1 MFFKPKARS
10 QKPSNVFYK
19 SRHGIIFSA
28 NEITV
33 KYFGFLPLVCCLLVL
48 NSFISSAQDQ
58 VKKPKIGLVLSG
70 GGAKGLAHIGVLK
83 EIEKAGIKI
92 DYIGGTS
99 MGAIVGGLYASGYTA
114 NELDSIFKNLDSDAI
129 IQDLIPRRN
138 KTFYEK
144 NNDEVYAL
152 SLPFQKLRVT
162 VPKGFS
168 KGLYNYNLFSKLTH
182 NYRHVRDFNQ
192 LKIPF
197 LCIATDVETGE
208 ETVFRSGS
216 LPMCLAASGAF
227 PSLFSPVEID
237 GKYYIDGG
245 VVNNYPIEEVKAMGA
260 DIIIGVDVQDG
271 LKSIDNISGATGV
284 LVQISN
290 FKTLENMDK
299 KKAMTDI
306 YINPN
311 IKGFSV
317 ISFDAGEMIIK
328 NGEEAAQKVSDQLKA
343 LGTNYKTV
351 SQQSS
356 VRSDSL
362 NLSGISV
369 DGYRNYTR
377 SYFLG
382 KLRFKPGHKISY
394 EDLHSGV
401 NNLNATQNFTS
412 IKYKLAQEG
421 DKDVLL
427 IDVQENPIKTYLKLG
442 VHYDDLFKSS
452 ALVNI
457 TKKNLIFKNDVG
469 SFDFILGD
477 NLRYNLDYYI
487 DNGFHWSFG
496 FKSNFEQFNKV
507 SRTDFRN
514 GQISQFL
521 DKESIDLSYNS
532 LSNKIYA
539 QTIFAQKFLIGGGL
553 EHNLINIESNDVES
567 LAMNIDNSSY
577 YSAFG
582 FLKFDSFS
590 NKYFPK
596 KGWYFSGDFQSCFYS
611 TDYNNDFSKFSLF
624 KADMAIVQ
632 TFFKKIAVKA
642 QTEGGF
648 TVGEGMNHIFD
659 FVLGGY
665 GFHKFNNFKP
675 FYGYNFLDLHGDSYV
690 KGSINVDY
698 EFVKKNHLNFNA
710 NFANIGDKIFDN
722 QAWFKKPDFTGYAL
736 GYGLETL
743 IGPIEVK
750 HSWSPDNRKHYTW
763 FSVGFWF

>member
-1 MFFKPKARS
+1 MPLFVFCGSFIKA
-10 QKPSNVFYK
+10 
-19 SRHGIIFSA
+19 
-28 NEITV
+28 ITDKAIEA
-33 KYFGFLPLVCCLLVL
+33 KYFCLWSFLFFFSGLIPTV
-48 NSFISSAQDQ
+48 SSAQDTI
-58 VKKPKIGLVLSG
+58 KKPKIGLVLSG

-99 MGAIVGGLYASGYTA
+99 MGAIVGGLYACGYTA
-114 NELDSIFKNLDSDAI
+114 NELDSIFSNLDSDAI
-129 IQDLIPRRN
+129 IQDVIPRSN

-152 SLPFQKLRVT
+152 TLPFQNLRIT

-182 NYRHVRDFNQ
+182 NYRHVRNFNE

-208 ETVFRSGS
+208 EVVFREGS
-216 LPMCLAASGAF
+216 LPLCLAASGAF

-237 GKYYIDGG
+237 GRYYIDGG
-245 VVNNYPIEEVKAMGA
+245 VVNNYPIEEVKRMGA

-271 LKSIDNISGATGV
+271 LKTIDNISGATGV

-290 FKTLENMDK
+290 FKTLEKMNE
-299 KKAMTDI
+299 KAKMTDV
-306 YINPN
+306 YIKPN

-317 ISFDAGEMIIK
+317 ISFDLGGMIIK
-328 NGEEAAQKVSDQLKA
+328 NGEQAAQKKSEELKA
-343 LGTNYKTV
+343 LGSGYKTV
-351 SQQSS
+351 PQKNSM
-356 VRSDSL
+356 RADSL
-362 NLSGISV
+362 NLAEIHIE
-369 DGYRNYTR
+369 GYRNYTR

-382 KLRFKPGHKISY
+382 KLRFKPGYKISY
-394 EDLHSGV
+394 NDLHNGF

-412 IKYKLAQEG
+412 IKYKLAQESE
-421 DKDVLL
+421 KDVLM
-427 IDVQENPIKTYLKLG
+427 IDVQENPIKTFLKLG
-442 VHYDDLFKSS
+442 VHYDDLFKSA
-452 ALVNI
+452 ALINV
-457 TKKNLIFKNDVG
+457 TKKNLIFKNDVI
-469 SFDFILGD
+469 SADFILGD
-477 NLRYNLDYYI
+477 NIRYNLDYYI

-496 FKSNFEQFNKV
+496 LKSNFEQFNKV
-507 SRTDFRN
+507 SKTDFRN
-514 GQISQFL
+514 GQIKDML
-521 DKESIDLSYNS
+521 NKEAIDLSYNS
-532 LSNKIYA
+532 LSNKVYL

-553 EHNLINIESNDVES
+553 EHNLINIESNDVQTAS
-567 LAMNIDNSSY
+567 MDIDNSSY

-582 FLKFDSFS
+582 FLKFDSFT

-596 KGWYFSGDFQSCFYS
+596 KGWYFFGDFQSCFYS
-611 TDYNNDFSKFSLF
+611 TDYNNDFSKFSVF
-624 KADMAIVQ
+624 KADMGIVQ
-632 TFFKKIAVKA
+632 TVFKKLSLKA

-648 TVGEGMNHIFD
+648 TVGEGVNHIFD

-665 GFHKFNNFKP
+665 GFHKFNNFRP

-690 KGSINVDY
+690 KGSVGADY
-698 EFVKKNHLNFNA
+698 EFVKKNHLSFTA
-710 NFANIGDKIFDN
+710 NFTNIGDKIFDN
-722 QAWFKKPDFTGYAL
+722 KAWFKKPDFSGYAL

-743 IGPIEVK
+743 IGPVEVK

>member
-1 MFFKPKARS
+1 MRTLLLSALAFFTFAT
-10 QKPSNVFYK
+10 
-19 SRHGIIFSA
+19 H
-28 NEITV
+28 
-33 KYFGFLPLVCCLLVL
+33 
-48 NSFISSAQDQ
+48 AQDTIR
-58 VKKPKIGLVLSG
+58 KPKIGLVLSG

-114 NELDSIFKNLDSDAI
+114 NELDSIFGNLDSDAI
-129 IQDLIPRRN
+129 IQDVIPRGN
-138 KTFYEK
+138 KTFFEK
-144 NNDEVYAL
+144 NNDEVYAVT
-152 SLPFQKLRVT
+152 LPFQNMKIT

-182 NYRHVRDFNQ
+182 DYRHVRDFNK

-197 LCIATDVETGE
+197 LCIATDVETGKE
-208 ETVFRSGS
+208 VVFREGS

-237 GKYYIDGG
+237 GRYYIDGG
-245 VVNNYPIEEVKAMGA
+245 VVNNYPIEEVKKMGA

-271 LKSIDNISGATGV
+271 LKDINNISGATGV

-306 YINPN
+306 YIKPN
-311 IKGFSV
+311 IQGFSV
-317 ISFDAGEMIIK
+317 ISFDMGDIIIK
-328 NGEEAAQKVSDQLKA
+328 NGEQAAQKVFDQLKV
-343 LGTNYKTV
+343 LGSNYKPV
-351 SQQSS
+351 PHKAI
-356 VRSDSL
+356 RNDSL
-362 NLSGISV
+362 NLSEIIV
-369 DGYRNYTR
+369 DGNRNYTH

-382 KLRFKPGHKISY
+382 KLRFKPGHKIRY
-394 EDLHSGV
+394 KDLHSGV

-412 IKYKLAQEG
+412 IQYRLSQEG
-421 DKDVLL
+421 EKDVLL
-427 IDVQENPIKTYLKLG
+427 IDVDENPIKTFLKLG
-442 VHYDDLFKSS
+442 VHYDDLFKSA

-457 TKKNLIFKNDVG
+457 TKKNLFFNNDVG
-469 SFDFILGD
+469 SADFIIGD
-477 NLRYNLDYYI
+477 NFRYNLDYYI

-496 FKSNFEQFNKV
+496 FKSNFDQFNKV
-507 SRTDFRN
+507 SKTDFRN
-514 GQISQFL
+514 GQI
-521 DKESIDLSYNS
+521 KEALGKQKIDLSYKS
-532 LSNKIYA
+532 LTNKVYV

-553 EHNLINIESNDVES
+553 EHNFINIESNDVDS
-567 LAMNIDNSSY
+567 SMNIDNSSY
-577 YSAFG
+577 YSTFG

-596 KGWYFSGDFQSCFYS
+596 KGWYFFGDFKSCFYS
-611 TDYNNDFSKFSLF
+611 TDYNNDFSKFSIF

-632 TFFKKIAVKA
+632 TFFKRVSVKL

-648 TVGEGMNHIFD
+648 TVGEGVNHIND

-665 GFHKFNNFKP
+665 GFNTFNNFKP

-690 KGSINVDY
+690 KGSVGCNY
-698 EFVKKNHLNFNA
+698 EFVKKNHLNFTA
-710 NFANIGDKIFDN
+710 NFSNIGDKIFDN
-722 QAWFKKPDFTGYAL
+722 REWFVKPNYTGYAF

-743 IGPIEVK
+743 IGPVEIK
-750 HSWSPDNRKHYTW
+750 HSWSPDTRKHHTW

>member
-1 MFFKPKARS
+1 MFFKPKVGS
-10 QKPSNVFYK
+10 QKPLLVFYGSFVKVFADK
-19 SRHGIIFSA
+19 SKGLKHFCFWPFLLCSLGLFS
-28 NEITV
+28 TV
-33 KYFGFLPLVCCLLVL
+33 
-48 NSFISSAQDQ
+48 SSAQDTI
-58 VKKPKIGLVLSG
+58 KKPKIGLVLSG

-99 MGAIVGGLYASGYTA
+99 MGAIVGGLYACGYTA
-114 NELDSIFKNLDSDAI
+114 NELDSIFSNLDSDAI
-129 IQDLIPRRN
+129 IQDIIPRGN

-168 KGLYNYNLFSKLTH
+168 KGLYNYNLFNKLTH

-197 LCIATDVETGE
+197 LCIATDVETGKE
-208 ETVFRSGS
+208 VVFREGS
-216 LPMCLAASGAF
+216 LPLCLAASGAF

-237 GKYYIDGG
+237 GHYYIDGG
-245 VVNNYPIEEVKAMGA
+245 VVNNYPIEEVKRMGA

-271 LKSIDNISGATGV
+271 LKTIDNISGATGV

-290 FKTLENMDK
+290 FKTLERMNEKMK
-299 KKAMTDI
+299 MTDV
-306 YINPN
+306 YIKPN

-317 ISFDAGEMIIK
+317 ISFDLGSIIIK
-328 NGEEAAQKVSDQLKA
+328 SGELAAQKKSEQLKV
-343 LGTNYKTV
+343 LGSGYKTV
-351 SQQSS
+351 PQKNS
-356 VRSDSL
+356 VSADSL
-362 NLSGISV
+362 NLSEIHIE
-369 DGYRNYTR
+369 GYRNYTL

-382 KLRFKPGHKISY
+382 KLRFKSGYKISY
-394 EDLHSGV
+394 EDLHSGF

-412 IKYKLAQEG
+412 IKYKLAQEN

-442 VHYDDLFKSS
+442 IHYDDLFKSA

-457 TKKNLIFKNDVG
+457 TKKNLIFKNDVV
-469 SFDFILGD
+469 SADFILGD

-496 FKSNFEQFNKV
+496 LKSNFEQFNKV
-507 SRTDFRN
+507 SKTDFRN
-514 GQISQFL
+514 GQIKDML
-521 DKESIDLSYNS
+521 NKDAIDLSYNN
-532 LSNKIYA
+532 LSNKVYI

-553 EHNLINIESNDVES
+553 EHNLINIESNDVQTLS
-567 LAMNIDNSSY
+567 MDIDNSSY

-582 FLKFDSFS
+582 FMKFDSFS

-611 TDYNNDFSKFSLF
+611 TDYNNDFSKFSIF
-624 KADMAIVQ
+624 KADMGIVQ
-632 TFFKKIAVKA
+632 TFFKKLSLKA

-648 TVGEGMNHIFD
+648 TVGEGVNHIFD

-665 GFHKFNNFKP
+665 GFHKFSNFKP

-690 KGSINVDY
+690 KGSIGADY
-698 EFVKKNHLNFNA
+698 EFVKKNHLNFTA

-722 QAWFKKPDFTGYAL
+722 RGWFKKPDFSGYAL
-736 GYGLETL
+736 GYALETL

-763 FSVGFWF
+763 FSIGFWF